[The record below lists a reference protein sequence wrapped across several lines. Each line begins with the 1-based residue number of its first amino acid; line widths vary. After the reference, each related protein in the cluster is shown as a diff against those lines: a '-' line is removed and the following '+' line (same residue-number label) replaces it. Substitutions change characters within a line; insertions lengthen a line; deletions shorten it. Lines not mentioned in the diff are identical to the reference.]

1 VTPAQAEDALNAAD
15 GHHILLAVHEL
26 AERADV
32 RSGFLAAGQQLL
44 GGARRVRGAVFVRD
58 AMMAALLVEVL
69 KDRAG
74 YDHDPWLKDRGP
86 GQLYR
91 MQHELFEGYDHGP
104 MCGRHVLPGGGEI
117 VCHLV
122 SFTPPVEDTIHGPKK
137 QVFSL
142 LLSRLVDVSGH
153 VHVCVLSGRVHICE
167 EGLCKRE
174 IYNTADGH
182 YMCEQTAT
190 VRDNSLSRNAE
201 KLWGHAARLTTE
213 RDGMNH
219 TADDGGDG
227 LDDGAF
233 EQINVELVGFHAPIE
248 QNPLITGA
256 RKPVPASSSSSSSS
270 SPQRAPAW
278 KVVKRRGARPKV
290 EQPAEASE
298 TNSVL
303 YYLGRS
309 ETGYGSMLATFAEGS
324 GASPLSPPPLGNT
337 PSQAVSVK
345 PEKKPAVSTIPRPT
359 KMASDQDLVLTSL
372 SKGVFESD
380 YYAREVV
387 GHLREGMVAL
397 DQWSRP
403 QKRDAPRVTLFEVI
417 RSIQEREPMLEL
429 GFLLIYGLN
438 HEERMEAIHSFFRAF
453 RDRLAAYLLGHAAAL
468 HGAPGLTDTEKI
480 NFMRVLCAQLFTTV
494 PLNQKFMIPLSELF
508 FKKTVL
514 GERTKAGAIK
524 AGYTYK
530 LFKGYQHPNI
540 SF

>member
-1 VTPAQAEDALNAAD
+1 
-15 GHHILLAVHEL
+15 
-26 AERADV
+26 
-32 RSGFLAAGQQLL
+32 
-44 GGARRVRGAVFVRD
+44 
-58 AMMAALLVEVL
+58 
-69 KDRAG
+69 
-74 YDHDPWLKDRGP
+74 
-86 GQLYR
+86 
-91 MQHELFEGYDHGP
+91 
-104 MCGRHVLPGGGEI
+104 
-117 VCHLV
+117 
-122 SFTPPVEDTIHGPKK
+122 
-137 QVFSL
+137 
-142 LLSRLVDVSGH
+142 
-153 VHVCVLSGRVHICE
+153 
-167 EGLCKRE
+167 
-174 IYNTADGH
+174 
-182 YMCEQTAT
+182 MCEQTAT

-213 RDGMNH
+213 RDGINH

-227 LDDGAF
+227 LDEGTF
-233 EQINVELVGFHAPIE
+233 EQINVELIGFHAPIE

-256 RKPVPASSSSSSSS
+256 RKPVPVASSSS
-270 SPQRAPAW
+270 PYRAPAW

-290 EQPAEASE
+290 EQPTEASE

-324 GASPLSPPPLGNT
+324 ETSPPPLENT
-337 PSQAVSVK
+337 PLQAVAAVSLK
-345 PEKKPAVSTIPRPT
+345 PEKKTPAPTIPKPT
-359 KMASDQDLVLTSL
+359 KMASDKDLVLTSL
-372 SKGVFESD
+372 SKGVFEAD

-403 QKRDAPRVTLFEVI
+403 QKRDAPQVTLFETI

-468 HGAPGLTDTEKI
+468 HGAPGLTDSEKI

-508 FKKTVL
+508 FKRTVL
-514 GERTKAGAIK
+514 SERTKAGA
-524 AGYTYK
+524 ARVGYTYK